1 MTAWVRD
8 LLGLWAHRD
17 ERAAAQNLGYPSV
30 ACGFGLTSE
39 DADEAEDPVG
49 YSLAEIEA
57 MAGAVMWL
65 ATAHPDHWRA
75 LSREFRPWTRRTLKA
90 MPGDA
95 ELCAAGMEMLGQHIN
110 KKLG

>member
-1 MTAWVRD
+1 MTVWIRD

-17 ERAAAQNLGYPSV
+17 EQAAAQNLGYPSV

-39 DADEAEDPVG
+39 EADESEDPTG

-65 ATAHPDHWRA
+65 AQSYPDHWRA
-75 LSREFRPWTRRTLKA
+75 LSREFRPWTRRTLRA
-90 MPGDA
+90 MPGDDG
-95 ELCAAGMEMLGQHIN
+95 LAAKGLTMLGEYVN
-110 KKLG
+110 KKLA